1 MSATSVTTSSL
12 NRFQKNDNI
21 FVNIGKIS
29 HPAIFIEYY
38 NEDHSQARI
47 QYTSSSLIDTVQLS
61 QLELM
66 DNTTKRH
73 RIPAQKIANDD
84 NKTTNPNQPL
94 KCRTP
99 PTAPATG
106 KHRAEKGTVAKRR
119 ANHPLLSTAKSFQ
132 TSPPTI
138 TAVTDNGGKKLA
150 LPANAVT
157 DANVQPSLTLPQPS
171 NMGNH
176 STFAT
181 TTTAAAASR
190 QEIITPTTDFQTY
203 NGGRYRLSHYSQNNQ
218 RWICN
223 KFQVQFRDQP
233 PSSYENTT
241 NDLQNIRRRTLN
253 YNSLDW
259 TFTRC
264 SGAFNVDPN
273 GKTEFVTLHNCSST
287 FQIDDAPDERPLYMT
302 MSPPKT
308 SGIGTYTSIDDM
320 KNIIMLEDRSIWKP
334 VFGGQNQRFH
344 TPNLMAFPT
353 LYTKVKQYMSWYVK
367 RVQKIYP
374 SLIHV
379 KYSIILSNPSAPA
392 QTLHFDYPDSVMN
405 KDPERQPISL
415 IVALDPFML
424 NIVTK
429 REGTTPTT
437 MFKFIEP
444 GNCIFFTNKLEHGG
458 AKNNYMWNGKPC
470 EAIRLFTYMVSD
482 ENDFPPDTVQYFT
495 DERKKKSTK
504 K

>member
-1 MSATSVTTSSL
+1 
-12 NRFQKNDNI
+12 
-21 FVNIGKIS
+21 
-29 HPAIFIEYY
+29 
-38 NEDHSQARI
+38 
-47 QYTSSSLIDTVQLS
+47 
-61 QLELM
+61 
-66 DNTTKRH
+66 
-73 RIPAQKIANDD
+73 
-84 NKTTNPNQPL
+84 
-94 KCRTP
+94 
-99 PTAPATG
+99 
-106 KHRAEKGTVAKRR
+106 
-119 ANHPLLSTAKSFQ
+119 
-132 TSPPTI
+132 
-138 TAVTDNGGKKLA
+138 
-150 LPANAVT
+150 
-157 DANVQPSLTLPQPS
+157 
-171 NMGNH
+171 
-176 STFAT
+176 
-181 TTTAAAASR
+181 
-190 QEIITPTTDFQTY
+190 
-203 NGGRYRLSHYSQNNQ
+203 
-218 RWICN
+218 
-223 KFQVQFRDQP
+223 
-233 PSSYENTT
+233 
-241 NDLQNIRRRTLN
+241 
-253 YNSLDW
+253 
-259 TFTRC
+259 
-264 SGAFNVDPN
+264 
-273 GKTEFVTLHNCSST
+273 
-287 FQIDDAPDERPLYMT
+287 

-308 SGIGTYTSIDDM
+308 WGIGTYTSIDDM

-367 RVQKIYP
+367 RVQKLYP